1 MVRIATLLCLV
12 QYADRDISGHKH
24 ALIVHP
30 HRYSHLRKFVWAGQ
44 NAQPPPLRF
53 IHPMAPLEL
62 GPAELPGDLALESRD
77 CVTLYQALVT
87 AAGSKGDK
95 SQFADLEPNT
105 FFKSQATS
113 FLRQKD
119 VLAYEAALK
128 ERLQSLVRSKE
139 QVERGLGN
147 DVISTLAKGVV
158 RATPESNPRTD
169 FHLDKFEIGK
179 ELVSMLKVLDDQ
191 GDLVGSLQI
200 PPFLVSY
207 ADSPNISLLSC
218 SRSPETRWTTWPSSS

>member
-1 MVRIATLLCLV
+1 MTQCPVIGLSATVGDAAGFSKWLGDIQEAHGACVAHISSL
-12 QYADRDISGHKH
+12 QYADDILSGHKH

-44 NAQPPPLRF
+44 NAKPPPLRF

-128 ERLQSLVRSKE
+128 
-139 QVERGLGN
+139 
-147 DVISTLAKGVV
+147 STL
-158 RATPESNPRTD
+158 R
-169 FHLDKFEIGK
+169 
-179 ELVSMLKVLDDQ
+179 
-191 GDLVGSLQI
+191 
-200 PPFLVSY
+200 
-207 ADSPNISLLSC
+207 
-218 SRSPETRWTTWPSSS
+218 